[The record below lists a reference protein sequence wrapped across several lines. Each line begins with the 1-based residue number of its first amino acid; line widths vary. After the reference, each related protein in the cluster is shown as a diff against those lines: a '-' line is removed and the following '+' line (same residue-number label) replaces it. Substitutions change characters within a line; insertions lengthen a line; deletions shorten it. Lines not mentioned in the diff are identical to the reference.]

1 MMMKL
6 RSHSS
11 ANRSRLEV
19 RLRSFS
25 FASLVVR
32 RRWWVIAGWVALA
45 ALLLPS
51 ASHVDRRLDVSAS
64 VAGSESAR
72 VQALIASR
80 FPAAFPSYAVV
91 VVTGAA
97 SPTTAEGRAALLN
110 LRERV
115 SKLPF
120 VSRTLSYLDAP
131 DSAFIGHHGETY
143 VVVGLDTKGRRPDEL
158 VPLLRAASGSLEPGL
173 RARSPSIA
181 LRWTG
186 EIPLNYDLRKASS
199 SDARQ
204 AERRVLPLTVIM
216 LVVAFGAVAAAFLPV
231 VAGALSISLALG
243 GAVILTRFWPL
254 SLILQNVVAMLGLGL
269 GIDYAL
275 LVVGRFREAL
285 LAGMSKRAAAEQAAR
300 RAGHTILLSG
310 AAVAIAFSSLLI
322 VPVSEIRSIAVGGLL
337 VITVTVLL
345 ATSLLPAILSLLG
358 HRINAGSIGGRL
370 SLGRASDRWRRWGR
384 FVCANPVAVLLLA
397 SAPLAAIAVQ
407 ATRLSTDLPRGEWLP
422 REMES
427 SRGLSTLSA
436 MKASGI
442 VNAVRV
448 VVHFPPNSTWDSP
461 AGWSALRQASEALSR
476 DRRVSRVRSL
486 TTVTG
491 SISPNLQ
498 LLSALPADALRSMAT
513 ADGRLALIEVL
524 PSESAGVRGA
534 NELVREL
541 REHPPGSVLGLP
553 GSSIEVGG
561 LPALNVDYEAST
573 LGHFKSIVLTVV
585 AVTFVSLLIGFR
597 SALVAI
603 KAVALNLFSVA
614 VAFGAVV
621 LVFQDGHG
629 IRALGL
635 DSALGGTFPAIP
647 VIVFCVVFGLSMD
660 YEVFLVARIAEA
672 KAHGMG
678 DDDAI
683 AEGLAR
689 TGGLISSA
697 AAIMITVFA
706 AFMLGDFVLIKIL
719 GFALSVAVLVDA
731 TVMRVAIG
739 PALLKLGGRWNWW
752 PGKAYS
758 LVRSV
763 PKYQVT
769 EPQGR
774 LNVPSQS
781 VS

>member
-1 MMMKL
+1 MT
-6 RSHSS
+6 
-11 ANRSRLEV
+11 E
-19 RLRSFS
+19 RSFS
-25 FASLVVR
+25 TFVVE
-32 RRWWVIAGWVALA
+32 RRWWIIAGWIVLA
-45 ALLLPS
+45 ALVMPS
-51 ASHVDRRLDVSAS
+51 ASRVDERLDVSAS

-91 VVTGAA
+91 VITDGAA
-97 SPTTAEGRAALLN
+97 PTTASGRGILVS
-110 LRERV
+110 LRDPL

-120 VSRTLSYLDAP
+120 VSGTLSYLDAP
-131 DSAFIGHHGETY
+131 DSAFVGSRGETY
-143 VVVGLDTKGRRPDEL
+143 MVVGLNTQGRRPDDL
-158 VPLLRAASGSLEPGL
+158 VPLLRAATGSLEPGL
-173 RARSPSIA
+173 RARFPNISF
-181 LRWTG
+181 RWTG
-186 EIPLNYDLRKASS
+186 EIPLNYDLRKASA

-204 AERRVLPLTVIM
+204 AERRVLPLTAI
-216 LVVAFGAVAAAFLPV
+216 LLLIAFGAVAAALLPV
-231 VAGALSISLALG
+231 VAGAASISLALG
-243 GAVILTRFWPL
+243 GAVILTAFWPL
-254 SLILQNVVAMLGLGL
+254 SLLLQNVVAMLGL

-285 LAGMSKRAAAEQAAR
+285 LQGMSSRSAAEESAR
-300 RAGHTILLSG
+300 RAGHTILISG
-310 AAVAIAFSSLLI
+310 AAVAIAFASLLI
-322 VPVSEIRSIAVGGLL
+322 VPVNEIRSIAVGGLL
-337 VITVTVLL
+337 VIVVTVLL

-358 HRINAGSIGGRL
+358 TRVNAGKIRRL
-370 SLGRASDRWRRWGR
+370 SLGADSDRWRRWGR
-384 FVCANPVAVLLLA
+384 FVCGHPVAVLIFA
-397 SAPLAAIAVQ
+397 SAPLAAIAIQ
-407 ATRLSTDLPRGEWLP
+407 AGRLSTDLPRGDWLP
-422 REMES
+422 RDMES
-427 SRGLSTLSA
+427 SRGLQTLSG
-436 MKASGI
+436 MKTSGI

-448 VVHFPPNSTWDSP
+448 VIHLPRESAWDSP
-461 AGWSALRQASEALSR
+461 AGWAALRRASEALSR
-476 DRRVSRVRSL
+476 DGRVSRVRSL

-498 LLSALPADALRSMAT
+498 LLSAMPTDALRSMAT

-534 NELVREL
+534 GELVREL
-541 REHPPGSVLGLP
+541 RAMPTGSLLGLP

-573 LGHFKSIVLTVV
+573 IGRFKSVVLTVV
-585 AVTFVSLLIGFR
+585 VVTLVSLLIGFR

-647 VIVFCVVFGLSMD
+647 LIVFCVVFGLSMD

-672 KAHGMG
+672 RDLGLS
-678 DDDAI
+678 DDEAI
-683 AEGLAR
+683 VEGLAR
-689 TGGLISSA
+689 TGGLITSA
-697 AAIMITVFA
+697 AAIMIAVFA

-731 TVMRVAIG
+731 TVMRIAIG

-752 PGKAYS
+752 PGKAYH
-758 LVRSV
+758 VVHSV
-763 PKYQVT
+763 PNIQLPVT
-769 EPQGR
+769 ESHGR

>member
-1 MMMKL
+1 MAKL
-6 RSHSS
+6 R
-11 ANRSRLEV
+11 A
-19 RLRSFS
+19 FS
-25 FASLVVR
+25 VATMVVEW
-32 RRWWVIAGWVALA
+32 RWWIIAGWTVLA
-45 ALLLPS
+45 ALVLPS
-51 ASHVDRRLDVSAS
+51 AAHVDRRLDISAS

-91 VVTGAA
+91 VVTDAA
-97 SPTTAEGRAALLN
+97 PPTSTDGREMLVS
-110 LRERV
+110 LRERL

-120 VSRTLSYLDAP
+120 VSGTLSYLDAP
-131 DSAFIGHHGETY
+131 DSLFVGSRGETY
-143 VVVGLDTKGRRPDEL
+143 MVVGLDTKGRRPDEL
-158 VPLLRAASGSLEPGL
+158 VPLLRAATGSVEPGL
-173 RARSPSIA
+173 RARFPNVA

-186 EIPLNYDLRKASS
+186 EIPLNYDLRKASAA
-199 SDARQ
+199 DARR
-204 AERRVLPLTVIM
+204 AERRVLPLTAIL
-216 LVVAFGAVAAAFLPV
+216 LVVAFGAVAAALLPV

-243 GAVILTRFWPL
+243 GAVMLTRFWPL
-254 SLILQNVVAMLGLGL
+254 SLLLQNVVAMLGLGL

-285 LAGMSKRAAAEQAAR
+285 LEGMSSNAAAEEAAR
-300 RAGHTILLSG
+300 KAGHTILLSG

-322 VPVSEIRSIAVGGLL
+322 VPVNEIRSIAVGGLL
-337 VITVTVLL
+337 VIVVTVLL
-345 ATSLLPAILSLLG
+345 ATSLLPAILSVIG
-358 HRINAGSIGGRL
+358 PRINAGRIGRL
-370 SLGRASDRWRRWGR
+370 SLGLASDRWRRWGR
-384 FVCANPVAVLLLA
+384 FVCAHPVAVLVFA
-397 SAPLAAIAVQ
+397 SAPLALIAMQ
-407 ATRLSTDLPRGEWLP
+407 ARRLSTDLPRGDWLP

-427 SRGLSTLSA
+427 SRGLRSLSA
-436 MKASGI
+436 MKTSGI

-448 VVHFPPNSTWDSP
+448 VVHLPRESTWDSP
-461 AGWSALRQASEALSR
+461 PGWSALRRTSEALAR
-476 DRRVSRVRSL
+476 DPRVSRVRSL

-491 SISPNLQ
+491 FISPNLQ
-498 LLSALPADALRSMAT
+498 LLATVPPNALRSMAT
-513 ADGRLALIEVL
+513 TDGRLALIEVL
-524 PSESAGVRGA
+524 PSESAGIRGA
-534 NELVREL
+534 DQLVREL
-541 REHPPGSVLGLP
+541 RETPPRPILELS

-585 AVTFVSLLIGFR
+585 GVTLVSLLIGFR

-621 LVFQDGHG
+621 FVFQDGHG

-647 VIVFCVVFGLSMD
+647 LIVFSVVFGLSMD

-672 KAHGMG
+672 RARGMG

-683 AEGLAR
+683 VEGLAR

-731 TVMRVAIG
+731 TVMRIAIG
-739 PALLKLGGRWNWW
+739 PALLKLGGKWNWW
-752 PGKAYS
+752 PCKTYRV
-758 LVRSV
+758 VRSV
-763 PKYQVT
+763 PNIQLPVI
-769 EPQGR
+769 ESNGR

>member
-1 MMMKL
+1 MTM
-6 RSHSS
+6 SS
-11 ANRSRLEV
+11 LP
-19 RLRSFS
+19 
-25 FASLVVR
+25 SLVVE
-32 RRWWVIAGWVALA
+32 RRWWIIGGWVVLA
-45 ALLLPS
+45 ALVMPS
-51 ASHVDRRLDVSAS
+51 ASRVDQRLDVSAS

-72 VQALIASR
+72 VQALITSR

-91 VVTGAA
+91 VVTGGTAPA
-97 SPTTAEGRAALLN
+97 TTGGRAVLQS
-110 LRERV
+110 LREHLLT
-115 SKLPF
+115 LPF

-131 DSAFIGHHGETY
+131 DSAFVGAGGETY
-143 VVVGLDTKGRRPDEL
+143 MVVGLDTRGKRPDDL
-158 VPLLRAASGSLEPGL
+158 VPLLRAASGSLESSLHP
-173 RARSPSIA
+173 RFPNISF
-181 LRWTG
+181 RWTG
-186 EIPLNYDLRKASS
+186 EIPLNYDLRKASA
-199 SDARQ
+199 SDARE
-204 AERRVLPLTVIM
+204 AERRVLPLTAIL
-216 LVVAFGAVAAAFLPV
+216 LVVAFGAVVAALLPV
-231 VAGALSISLALG
+231 VAGAMSISLALG
-243 GAVILTRFWPL
+243 AAVILTRFWPL
-254 SLILQNVVAMLGLGL
+254 SLLLQNVVAMLGLGL

-285 LAGMSKRAAAEQAAR
+285 LEGMSSSAAAEEAAR

-310 AAVAIAFSSLLI
+310 AAVAIAFSSLLV
-322 VPVSEIRSIAVGGLL
+322 VPVNEIRSIAVGGLL
-337 VITVTVLL
+337 VIIVTVLL

-358 HRINAGSIGGRL
+358 PRINAGRIGRF
-370 SLGRASDRWRRWGR
+370 SLGVASDRWRRWGR
-384 FVCANPVAVLLLA
+384 FVCAHPLAVLVLA
-397 SAPLAAIAVQ
+397 SAPLAVIAVQ
-407 ATRLSTDLPRGEWLP
+407 ANRLNTDLPRGDWLP
-422 REMES
+422 RDMES
-427 SRGLSTLSA
+427 SRGLHTLST
-436 MKASGI
+436 MNSSGI

-448 VVHFPPNSTWDSP
+448 VAHFPRESTWDSP
-461 AGWSALRQASEALSR
+461 EGWAALRRASEALSR

-491 SISPNLQ
+491 FVSPNLQ
-498 LLSALPADALRSMAT
+498 LLAALPPDALRSMAT
-513 ADGRLALIEVL
+513 GDGSFALIEIL

-534 NELVREL
+534 GELVREL
-541 REHPPGSVLGLP
+541 RDMPPGSLLDLP
-553 GSSIEVGG
+553 GSSIQVGG

-573 LGHFKSIVLTVV
+573 LGYLRSIILTVV
-585 AVTFVSLLIGFR
+585 GVTLISLLIGFR
-597 SALVAI
+597 SVLVAI

-647 VIVFCVVFGLSMD
+647 LIVFCVVFGLSMD

-672 KAHGMG
+672 RARGMT

-697 AAIMITVFA
+697 AAIMIVVFA

-752 PGKAYS
+752 PGKPYR
-758 LVRSV
+758 LVRSL
-763 PKYQVT
+763 PNIQLLNPT
-769 EPQGR
+769 EG
-774 LNVPSQS
+774 
-781 VS
+781 

>member
-1 MMMKL
+1 MAKL
-6 RSHSS
+6 R
-11 ANRSRLEV
+11 A
-19 RLRSFS
+19 FS
-25 FASLVVR
+25 VATKVVEW
-32 RRWWVIAGWVALA
+32 RWWIIAGWTVLA
-45 ALLLPS
+45 ALELPS
-51 ASHVDRRLDVSAS
+51 AAHVDRRLDVSAS

-91 VVTGAA
+91 VVTDAA
-97 SPTTAEGRAALLN
+97 PPTSTDGREMLVS
-110 LRERV
+110 LRERL

-120 VSRTLSYLDAP
+120 VSGTLSYLDAP
-131 DSAFIGHHGETY
+131 DSLFVGSRGETY
-143 VVVGLDTKGRRPDEL
+143 MVVGLDTKGRRPDEL
-158 VPLLRAASGSLEPGL
+158 VPLLRAATGALEPGL
-173 RARSPSIA
+173 RARFPNVA

-186 EIPLNYDLRKASS
+186 EIPLNYDLRKASAA
-199 SDARQ
+199 DARR
-204 AERRVLPLTVIM
+204 AERRVLPLTALL
-216 LVVAFGAVAAAFLPV
+216 LVVAFGAVAAALLPV

-243 GAVILTRFWPL
+243 GSVMLTRFWPL
-254 SLILQNVVAMLGLGL
+254 SLLLQNVVAMLGLGL

-285 LAGMSKRAAAEQAAR
+285 LEGMSSNAAAEEAAR
-300 RAGHTILLSG
+300 KAGHTIFLSG

-322 VPVSEIRSIAVGGLL
+322 VPVNEIRSIAVGGLL
-337 VITVTVLL
+337 VIVVTVLL
-345 ATSLLPAILSLLG
+345 ATSLLPAILSLIG
-358 HRINAGSIGGRL
+358 PRINAGRIGRL
-370 SLGRASDRWRRWGR
+370 SLGLASDRWRRWGR
-384 FVCANPVAVLLLA
+384 FVCAHPVAVLVFA
-397 SAPLAAIAVQ
+397 SAPLALIAMQ
-407 ATRLSTDLPRGEWLP
+407 ARRLSTDLPRGDWLP

-427 SRGLSTLSA
+427 SRGLRSLST
-436 MKASGI
+436 MGTSGI

-448 VVHFPPNSTWDSP
+448 VVHLPRESTWDSP
-461 AGWSALRQASEALSR
+461 PGWSALRRTSEALAR
-476 DRRVSRVRSL
+476 DPRVSRVRSL

-491 SISPNLQ
+491 FISPNLQ
-498 LLSALPADALRSMAT
+498 LLATVPPNALRSMAT
-513 ADGRLALIEVL
+513 TDGRLALIEVL
-524 PSESAGVRGA
+524 PSESAGIRGA
-534 NELVREL
+534 DQLVREL
-541 REHPPGSVLGLP
+541 RETPPRPILELS

-585 AVTFVSLLIGFR
+585 GVTLVSLLIGFR

-647 VIVFCVVFGLSMD
+647 LIVFSVVFGLSMD
-660 YEVFLVARIAEA
+660 YEVFLVARIAEGRA
-672 KAHGMG
+672 RGMG

-683 AEGLAR
+683 VEGLAR

-731 TVMRVAIG
+731 TVMRIAIG
-739 PALLKLGGRWNWW
+739 PALLKLGGKWNWW
-752 PGKAYS
+752 PGKTYRV
-758 LVRSV
+758 VRSV
-763 PKYQVT
+763 PNIQLPVI
-769 EPQGR
+769 ESNGR